1 MLRTIA
7 TLFMMLLTLCCAQAI
22 DFTPRYLIENAD
34 GMIIR
39 RPYFADGKK
48 NYAIRTYADTEL
60 TADNGGACFKF
71 TKFTYAAMT
80 WWSVAIHAGCSLRRG
95 ASAAVTAAA
104 ALRFLPKG
112 AEGAK
117 VEGEE
122 DNVYPINHWI
132 CHRYTISYKF
142 YGFALRDTVTF
153 LNLNDKEQ
161 FVIQVSSRD
170 SDFQAITAQSWDII
184 RSWHEMEPQ
193 TLTPFN

>member
-1 MLRTIA
+1 MLRAIA
-7 TLFMMLLTLCCAQAI
+7 TFFIMLLPLCCAQAI

-34 GMIIR
+34 GIVLR

-48 NYAIRTYADTEL
+48 NYAIKIYAGTEL

-71 TKFTYAAMT
+71 TKFTYATMRWRPSPFTPDVPFDAE
-80 WWSVAIHAGCSLRRG
+80 HLPQY
-95 ASAAVTAAA
+95 AA

-142 YGFALRDTVTF
+142 CGFGLRDTVTF

-193 TLTPFN
+193 TETPFN